1 MILSYVIDTLIQVYE
16 CLLSRSRFV
25 LNHNVQNKNI
35 TIVIFQYPILR
46 LKAWQLDLNMYSIA
60 ILICNILLKSLDK
73 WLLVYG

>member
-1 MILSYVIDTLIQVYE
+1 MILSYVIDTLIIQVYE

-46 LKAWQLDLNMYSIA
+46 LKA
-60 ILICNILLKSLDK
+60 
-73 WLLVYG
+73 